1 LTMKRFSGK
10 VAIVTGS
17 TQGIGF
23 SIARRLGLDGARV
36 LISSRKQSN
45 VDEAVKKLR
54 DEKVEVEG
62 MVCHVGKASD
72 RESLVGTALNKFGR
86 IDILVNNAG
95 INPHFGN
102 LLDVSESTW
111 DKLFDVNVKA
121 GFLLSKLV
129 VPHMEKQ
136 GGGNIVFN
144 ASIAGYVPFQGIAAY
159 SVSKTAVI
167 GLVKALAISVGNL
180 NIRVN
185 GIAPGI
191 VKTEFSKALTEDED
205 TQNFHKANIPLGRL
219 ATADDC
225 AGTVSYLCSD
235 DASYVTGEVVMITGG
250 INARL

>member
-1 LTMKRFSGK
+1 
-10 VAIVTGS
+10 
-17 TQGIGF
+17 
-23 SIARRLGLDGARV
+23 
-36 LISSRKQSN
+36 
-45 VDEAVKKLR
+45 
-54 DEKVEVEG
+54 
-62 MVCHVGKASD
+62 
-72 RESLVGTALNKFGR
+72 LVGTALNKFGR

-205 TQNFHKANIPLGRL
+205 AQNFHKANIPLGRL

>member
-1 LTMKRFSGK
+1 MKKFAGK

-36 LISSRKQSN
+36 LISSRKQAN
-45 VDEAVKKLR
+45 VDEAVQKLR
-54 DEKVEVEG
+54 NEKVDVDG
-62 MVCHVGKASD
+62 MVCHVGKAKD
-72 RESLVGTALNKFGR
+72 RESLVNTTLQKYGR
-86 IDILVNNAG
+86 IDILINNAG

-102 LLDVSESTW
+102 LLDVNENTW
-111 DKLFDVNVKA
+111 DKIFDTNVKA
-121 GFLLSKLV
+121 GFLLSQLV
-129 VPHMEKQ
+129 IPHMEKQ

-144 ASIAGYVPFQGIAAY
+144 SSITGYVPFQGIAAY

-167 GLVKALAISVGNL
+167 GLVKALAITVGHM

-191 VKTEFSKALTEDED
+191 VKTEFSKALWEDED
-205 TQNFHKANIPLGRL
+205 TQKFQTDNIPLGRM
-219 ATADDC
+219 AKPDDC
-225 AGTVSYLCSD
+225 SGAVSFLCSD
-235 DASYVTGEVVMITGG
+235 DSNYITGEVMMITGG